1 MKMSHGRKSLFGMAL
16 ASALLL
22 SLSGC
27 ASGGEESGGGS
38 DGGGGESASS
48 GSIAFLMPD
57 RGSTRYEQQD
67 HPLFAAKV
75 AELCDGC
82 EVIYQNADADATKQQ
97 QQAESAIAQGVKVIV
112 LDAVDTTAAA
122 SIVTSAQA
130 SGIKVITYDRPIVD
144 VPADY
149 YVSFDN
155 KEIGSL
161 IATDLVEHLA
171 SEGVTEGGLLMV
183 NGSPSDKAAMLIKE
197 GSVEAIEASDFTVL
211 ASFDTP
217 DWVPAKAQDWVSGQV
232 AQFGDEILGVVAAND
247 GTGGGSIAAL
257 KAAGIT
263 DVPPVTGNDAEI
275 AAIQRIIAGDQYN
288 TISKPIRIVA
298 EATAEIAVQLMNG
311 ETPEAGTEL
320 FDTPSQ
326 LFVPEVVT
334 LDNVKEVIFD
344 GGIYTY
350 DQVCTDEYVE
360 ACTAAGIEK

>member
-1 MKMSHGRKSLFGMAL
+1 MKISLGRKPLYAAAL
-16 ASALLL
+16 AVMLALPLA
-22 SLSGC
+22 GC
-27 ASGGEESGGGS
+27 AGGS
-38 DGGGGESASS
+38 DSNGDAE
-48 GSIAFLMPD
+48 GSDGAATTAGTIAFLMPD

-75 AELCDGC
+75 AELCDEC

-97 QQAESAIAQGVKVIV
+97 QQAESAIAQGVKVLV

-122 SIVTSAQA
+122 SIVNSAQA
-130 SGIKVITYDRPIVD
+130 AGIKVITYDRPIVD
-144 VPADY
+144 IAADY

-161 IATDLVEHLA
+161 IAEDLIAHLG
-171 SEGVTEGGLLMV
+171 SEGITEGGLLMV

-197 GSVEAIEASDFTVL
+197 GSVEAVEASDFTVL

-217 DWVPAKAQDWVSGQV
+217 DWVPSKAQDWASGQI
-232 AQFGDEILGVVAAND
+232 AQFGDEILGIVAAND
-247 GTGGGSIAAL
+247 GTAGGSIAAL
-257 KAAGIT
+257 KAAGVT

-311 ETPEAGTEL
+311 ETPDAETEL

-334 LDNVKEVIFD
+334 IENVKDVIFD
-344 GGIYTY
+344 GEIYTY
-350 DQVCTDEYVE
+350 DQVCTAEYAA
-360 ACTAAGIEK
+360 ACADAGIAP